1 MIKNKVAELLKARSH
16 TPYRFWKMIGTA
28 QQTAYNLANNPL
40 QIPSAEVLDSICEA
54 YGVEVADVIE
64 HIPNEQGEEPLKKIA
79 A

>member
-1 MIKNKVAELLKARSH
+1 
-16 TPYRFWKMIGTA
+16 MIGTA

-54 YGVEVADVIE
+54 YGVEVSDVIE
-64 HIPNEQGEEPLKKIA
+64 YIPNEQANEPVKKTA